1 MLQKLISLSPMSGK
15 IRIETDPM
23 RLRPLDAD
31 LQVPD
36 TTKFRRHTG
45 WEPVIPFEQTMA
57 DLLDY
62 WRTQVRK
69 GRFLNR

>member
-1 MLQKLISLSPMSGK
+1 MLQKLISLSPRAAE
-15 IRIETDPM
+15 IRIETDPG

-31 LQVPD
+31 LQIPD

-45 WEPVIPFEQTMA
+45 WEPVIPFEQTMT
-57 DLLDY
+57 DLLNY
-62 WRTQVRK
+62 WRAQVKK